1 MKEEEEADPPSP
13 QQPEIGE
20 EERKVKEEE
29 VVEQPSRNDEI
40 SAQSD
45 EDYED
50 VDGVGGVDS
59 NDDVKVPI
67 WLSQWI
73 PGYSMHLCTEFCAL
87 PSPLLLSPVHTIPLF
102 LPFVYAFKPF

>member
-1 MKEEEEADPPSP
+1 MDCAYCGEEFHSAWELVSHCQSLHKLTIFTLPTTKSSSSSMKEEEEADPPSP

-67 WLSQWI
+67 
-73 PGYSMHLCTEFCAL
+73 
-87 PSPLLLSPVHTIPLF
+87 
-102 LPFVYAFKPF
+102 